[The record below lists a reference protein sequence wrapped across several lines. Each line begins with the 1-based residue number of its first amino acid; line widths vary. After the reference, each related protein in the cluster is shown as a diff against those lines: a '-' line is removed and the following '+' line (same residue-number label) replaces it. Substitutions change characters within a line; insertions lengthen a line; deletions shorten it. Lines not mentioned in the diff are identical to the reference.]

1 MNQFGKRM
9 EALETRS
16 TPEALGS
23 AGAPALNSTSTP
35 ALEVQNGSDSTP
47 MHSRSTP
54 WADRSLT
61 EVPNYEETIVWP
73 DEEDGVEGGSS
84 KLFSVS
90 ESTNTLLQESFLKG
104 IPNATRRKMREK
116 FGDPKCPPT

>member
-1 MNQFGKRM
+1 MNQFGKRLG
-9 EALETRS
+9 ALETRS

-35 ALEVQNGSDSTP
+35 APEMQNGSGSTP
-47 MHSRSTP
+47 THSRMTP

-73 DEEDGVEGGSS
+73 DEEDGVEEALQSFSPYQQVRTCSS
-84 KLFSVS
+84 RNPS
-90 ESTNTLLQESFLKG
+90 
-104 IPNATRRKMREK
+104 
-116 FGDPKCPPT
+116 

>member
-1 MNQFGKRM
+1 
-9 EALETRS
+9 
-16 TPEALGS
+16 
-23 AGAPALNSTSTP
+23 
-35 ALEVQNGSDSTP
+35 